1 MKNCQTF
8 EIPKQ
13 GGLIEFH
20 SALTRAYHGKEK
32 SKSYNLDDFSPLY
45 TSEKIDAQRALF
57 SPKVTLS
64 FITQHSVSRSS
75 LKVSLE
81 RSVPRSNSLSFRRW
95 YL

>member
-13 GGLIEFH
+13 GGSIH
-20 SALTRAYHGKEK
+20 SALTYHGKEK

-45 TSEKIDAQRALF
+45 TSEKIDVQRALF

>member
-13 GGLIEFH
+13 GGSIH

-64 FITQHSVSRSS
+64 FITQHSVSHSS

>member
-64 FITQHSVSRSS
+64 FIIQHSVSR
-75 LKVSLE
+75 
-81 RSVPRSNSLSFRRW
+81 
-95 YL
+95 